1 MRSDR
6 VLKRE
11 QKGREKRE
19 KQSKATSFDKIQ
31 EYRKLYRVKA
41 TLEIPDDL
49 YRRVKARSAMEGRPV
64 RSVAIELLQ
73 NWIDAPPR
81 TPCQTIV
88 VKEDKSTPWL
98 TITRRALR
106 PGMRHDLESIR
117 SAVATGWA
125 EEATEKAPSSR
136 TTRRS

>member
-1 MRSDR
+1 MA
-6 VLKRE
+6 L
-11 QKGREKRE
+11 
-19 KQSKATSFDKIQ
+19 DKIQ
-31 EYRKLYRVKA
+31 EYRKLYNLKA

-49 YRRVKARSAMEGRPV
+49 YRQVKARSAMEGRPV
-64 RSVAIELLQ
+64 RSVAVELLQ
-73 NWIDAPPR
+73 NWLEAPPR
-81 TPCQTIV
+81 TPARKVV

-117 SAVATGWA
+117 SAIAAGWA